1 MYERLMR
8 TIGRPELIE
17 DERFLTNADRVENND
32 LLDSVITQFIENCDQ
47 SDVLKIF
54 RDAGVTVGP
63 VHDTVGMLNDPLV
76 KENRVII
83 RVPDEDIDSV
93 LMHNVA
99 ARLSET
105 PGLIR
110 SPAPKLGEHTVELL
124 GSIGLHEADV
134 ESLKQQG
141 VI

>member
-1 MYERLMR
+1 MYKR
-8 TIGRPELIE
+8 
-17 DERFLTNADRVENND
+17 
-32 LLDSVITQFIENCDQ
+32 Q
-47 SDVLKIF
+47 
-54 RDAGVTVGP
+54 
-63 VHDTVGMLNDPLV
+63 LNDPLV
-76 KENRVII
+76 RDNRVII